1 MVGGD
6 DSTLVAGGMVVNE
19 AEDPGG
25 VEEVVMVM
33 NLAIIPVGG
42 GPTSPTLVTGAWSLA
57 LAASG
62 GEITEE
68 RGLFSKIARISGERD
83 SSSGV

>member
-1 MVGGD
+1 MVD
-6 DSTLVAGGMVVNE
+6 A
-19 AEDPGG
+19 AEDTGG
-25 VEEVVMVM
+25 VEEVVLVR

-42 GPTSPTLVTGAWSLA
+42 NPMSLALVTGAWSLA

-62 GEITEE
+62 GMITEG
-68 RGLFSKIARISGERD
+68 RGLFSNIARISGERD